1 MRQAIGT
8 AVQLPS
14 TLIFDYPTAREIAAL
29 LSTATPIAP
38 LHRAQPAPSAVST
51 HDGMVVAL
59 RGLGA
64 LFPASI
70 ASLPSAWHMAACGHN
85 TIGEVPASRWDSA
98 SVAPRSDDVDARVRH
113 GGFLVGAERFD
124 RTFFG
129 VSPAEAAAMDPQQRL
144 LLERGYEALHAAGHD
159 RASLLGSN
167 MGVFVGIAANDFAEV
182 LKASPQGQSVYAATG
197 AAHAIASGRLSYIFG
212 LQGPCA
218 AYDTACSSTLTAC
231 HAALRAAQ
239 LRE

>member
-1 MRQAIGT
+1 M
-8 AVQLPS
+8 
-14 TLIFDYPTAREIAAL
+14 
-29 LSTATPIAP
+29 
-38 LHRAQPAPSAVST
+38 
-51 HDGMVVAL
+51 
-59 RGLGA
+59 
-64 LFPASI
+64 
-70 ASLPSAWHMAACGHN
+70 
-85 TIGEVPASRWDSA
+85 
-98 SVAPRSDDVDARVRH
+98 APRSDDVDARVRH

-231 HAALRAAQ
+231 HAALRAVQ
-239 LRE
+239 LRRVRGGGGGGRQPDAAARRRPELRGGGHDLAARPLPHLRQPRRRVRARRGVCVSGARPRERGRLCVLAGQRCEVRRPQREPHRAQRAGAA